1 MTELRL
7 ALFDLDGTLVNS
19 HAHIVAAMRT
29 AYRAVGAEAP
39 AEATIL
45 SVVGLSLPRALATLQ
60 PELDAAARERMR
72 VAYCDCYRGLRCAA
86 VPPLFDGVGDAL
98 SELGQDSRLLLGVA
112 TGASRRGLS
121 EVLAHHGIASLFDTI
136 QCADDH
142 PSKPDPSMAR
152 AALAEAGTTRGV
164 IIGDTSFDMDMAA
177 AAGIPAIGVGWGHH
191 SVAELEGAGAA
202 LVAADVQ
209 AMADGIR
216 QVLEVAN
223 G

>member
-19 HAHIVAAMRT
+19 HGHIVAAMRT
-29 AYRAVGAEAP
+29 AYRAVGVEAP

-45 SVVGLSLPRALATLQ
+45 SVVGLSLPRAIATLQ
-60 PELDAAARERMR
+60 PELDADARERMR
-72 VAYCDCYRGLRCAA
+72 VAYCDCYRGLRCDA
-86 VPPLFDGVGDAL
+86 VPPLFDGVSDAL
-98 SELGQDSRLLLGVA
+98 SDLARDGTLILGVA

-121 EVLAHHGIASLFDTI
+121 EVLGHHGIASLFDTI

-152 AALAEAGTTRGV
+152 AALAEAGATRGV
-164 IIGDTSFDMDMAA
+164 MIGDTSFDMDMAA
-177 AAGIPAIGVGWGHH
+177 AAGIPAVGVGWGHH
-191 SVAELEGAGAA
+191 PVAELERAGAA
-202 LVAADVQ
+202 WVAAQVSE
-209 AMADGIR
+209 MTNGIR
-216 QVLEVAN
+216 QVLEVVD